1 MFNPVNPSI
10 LSFNPST
17 PSISS
22 LPAQESQLFSKRKKE
37 TQKEETFHPFVSSS
51 SNGHYHTNLH
61 HYPSNVFTQF
71 FLINQNFF
79 SSKLYIFWGYTFLL
93 HTARLWNFDTI
104 SGRQPLWFWLN
115 AQEMK
120 RKWPGN
126 IQRIQQEEFHRRWT
140 FEKTP
145 PGIYIRCHSISF
157 SPSHSPKHNL
167 HTCYIIDRWL
177 LQGS

>member
-37 TQKEETFHPFVSSS
+37 TKKEETFHPFVSSS
-51 SNGHYHTNLH
+51 SNSLPNGHYHTNLH

-71 FLINQNFF
+71 LLINQNFF

-93 HTARLWNFDTI
+93 HTAKWALKFWHNF
-104 SGRQPLWFWLN
+104 R
-115 AQEMK
+115 
-120 RKWPGN
+120 PGS
-126 IQRIQQEEFHRRWT
+126 RCDSELAHRRWKENDQEIYKESSKKNST
-140 FEKTP
+140 IDERLRRLHRESIFDVTAFHFLLLTHQNI
-145 PGIYIRCHSISF
+145 IYIPVIS
-157 SPSHSPKHNL
+157 
-167 HTCYIIDRWL
+167 
-177 LQGS
+177 